1 MPETLIWPGEEIT
14 DEHWPGTVVD
24 SGQDYDYKSAVEA
37 GAPPDPVTGHW
48 PDKYKKPNHPTF
60 SDESM
65 YASQGNPGHWTGD
78 VFTPAAVKDKWPGQE
93 VRAQDGKNDP
103 VVASDSQPTS
113 WAEGALNWFGGG
125 PEAEAKAREE
135 LKKPL
140 GQSRYD
146 VGERP
151 PGAQTVAKGID
162 AVTGVFGV
170 PPIMQELVSKTT
182 KEPAPD
188 EPSFLNAGIPT
199 IPQQGGGGKQ
209 LAAGLA
215 NVPIGFAN
223 FLLSPGGIATAQG
236 LGMLPK
242 IGQTLAGLGFTAE
255 SIKAFFEAKTPQE
268 RITTGVGAALL
279 GAGTAIHAETAG
291 AKSGEQQSV
300 PLDRAPS
307 DQGPSRPEVASPPV
321 TRAEPVNRPKAER
334 CQK

>member
-1 MPETLIWPGEEIT
+1 MADTLTWPGQEVT
-14 DEHWPGTVVD
+14 SDTLAWPG
-24 SGQDYDYKSAVEA
+24 QE
-37 GAPPDPVTGHW
+37 
-48 PDKYKKPNHPTF
+48 
-60 SDESM
+60 
-65 YASQGNPGHWTGD
+65 
-78 VFTPAAVKDKWPGQE
+78 VKDEWPGQE
-93 VRAQDGKNDP
+93 VRAQDWKNDP
-103 VVASDSQPTS
+103 VVASESQPTS
-113 WAEGALNWFGGG
+113 WAERALNWFGGG

-151 PGAQTVAKGID
+151 PGAQMVAKGVD

-170 PPIMQELVSKTT
+170 PPVMQELVSKTT

-199 IPQQGGGGKQ
+199 IPQQEAGGKQ
-209 LAAGLA
+209 LAAGVA

-268 RITTGVGAALL
+268 RITTGVGRRCWARGRLFMPKL
-279 GAGTAIHAETAG
+279 PG
-291 AKSGEQQSV
+291 
-300 PLDRAPS
+300 R
-307 DQGPSRPEVASPPV
+307 
-321 TRAEPVNRPKAER
+321 KAESNN
-334 CQK
+334 QFL